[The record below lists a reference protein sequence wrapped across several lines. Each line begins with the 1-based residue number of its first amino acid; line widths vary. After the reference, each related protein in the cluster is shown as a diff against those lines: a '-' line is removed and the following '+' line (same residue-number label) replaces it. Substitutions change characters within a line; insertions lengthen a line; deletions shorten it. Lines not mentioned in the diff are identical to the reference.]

1 MQKITAAITAIG
13 GYVPEYRLTNAI
25 LETMIDTNDEW
36 IRTRTGVEER
46 RILKGEGL
54 ATSDMCVP
62 AVLELCQKRGIRPDE
77 IDCMICATVTPDM
90 FFPAT
95 ANIVCDK
102 IGAVNAWGYDLS
114 AACSGFLF
122 ALTTGSSLVESGR
135 YKKVVVVGADKM
147 SAIVD
152 YTDRTTCILFGD
164 AAGAVLLEPSEDG
177 NGIMDSLLKSDG
189 RGREFLYMRAGG
201 SLKPASIETVTAGEH
216 FIYQAGPQVFK
227 AAVTGMADVAYD
239 MLQRNNLS
247 GDDIAW
253 LVPHQAN
260 KRIIDATANRMGLS
274 HDKVM
279 LNIQRYG
286 NTTAATIPLC
296 LWEWEKQLHKGDKL
310 VLAAFGGGFT
320 WGATLV
326 NWAYDTAPDTENQQQ
341 AGETA
346 DTPASTTVP
355 S

>member
-1 MQKITAAITAIG
+1 MHKITAAITAVG

-25 LETMIDTNDEW
+25 LDTNDEW
-36 IRTRTGVEER
+36 IKTRTGVEER
-46 RILKGEGL
+46 RILKGDGL

-62 AVLELCQKRGIRPDE
+62 AVLELCKKRGIGPEE

-122 ALTTGSSLVESGR
+122 ALTTGASLIESGR
-135 YKKVVVVGADKM
+135 YRKVVVVGADKM

-164 AAGAVLLEPSEDG
+164 GAGAVLLEPTEDG
-177 NGIMDSLLKSDG
+177 SGILDSLLKSDG
-189 RGREFLYMRAGG
+189 SGRDFLHMKAGG
-201 SLKPASIETVTAGEH
+201 SLKPASARSVEAKEH
-216 FIYQAGPQVFK
+216 YIYQAGPQVFK
-227 AAVTGMADVAYD
+227 AAVKGMADAAYD
-239 MLQRNNLS
+239 LLERTHLT

-274 HDKVM
+274 HEKVM

-296 LWEWEKQLHKGDKL
+296 LWDWENKLKKGDKI

-326 NWAYDTAPDTENQQQ
+326 EWAYDSPATTLEEQ
-341 AGETA
+341 AAIGF
-346 DTPASTTVP
+346 S
-355 S
+355 